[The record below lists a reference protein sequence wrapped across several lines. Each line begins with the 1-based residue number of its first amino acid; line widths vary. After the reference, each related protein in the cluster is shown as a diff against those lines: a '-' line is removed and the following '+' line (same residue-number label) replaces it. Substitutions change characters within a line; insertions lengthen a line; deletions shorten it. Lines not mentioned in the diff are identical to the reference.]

1 MDQEVKHKFLDQNI
15 PRKGKVLKDHFQETN
30 GDATAPPFF
39 SLIEFNLS
47 GLCNRTCVFC
57 PRVDPNIFPNIN
69 EHLPVELYERVMG
82 ELAEVNYDGMILFS
96 GFGEPLLYKQVEHL
110 IRMSKQYC
118 PNVRNEM
125 VTNGDLVTV
134 ERLKELF
141 AAGLDTLLLSM
152 YDGPE
157 QEPYFIKM
165 REDAGLTEDQLILR
179 IRWLPPEENYG
190 ITLVNRSGMV
200 EIPEAGVKALT
211 EPLARRCFYPFYQ
224 VVVDYDGSVLL
235 CTHDWGKKLIVG
247 NLHDQSI
254 HELWDSPKIQK
265 VRMRLAKA
273 DRSMSPCNLCD
284 ADGTMMGRE
293 HFQQWMGYYGEPQ
306 EAASE

>member
-1 MDQEVKHKFLDQNI
+1 MEQEVKHKFLDQNI
-15 PRKGKVLKDHFQETN
+15 PRKGKVLKDHFQETH

-47 GLCNRTCVFC
+47 GLCNRFCVFC
-57 PRVDPNIFPNIN
+57 PRVDPAIFPNIN
-69 EHLPVELYERVMG
+69 EHLPVDLYERVMVD
-82 ELAEVNYDGMILFS
+82 LAEVNYDGMILFS
-96 GFGEPLLYKQVEHL
+96 GFGEPLLYKKIEHL
-110 IRMSKQYC
+110 IQMSKQYC

-141 AAGLDTLLLSM
+141 ASGLDTLLLSM

-157 QEPYFIKM
+157 QEPLFIQM

-179 IRWLPPEENYG
+179 KRWLSAEENYG

-200 EIPEAGVKALT
+200 DIPEVGVGALK

-224 VVVDYDGSVLL
+224 VVVDYDGAVLL
-235 CTHDWGKKLIVG
+235 CTHDWGKKIIVG
-247 NLHDQSI
+247 NLNDQSI
-254 HELWDSPKIQK
+254 HELWDSPQIQK
-265 VRMRLAKA
+265 VRMSLSKA
-273 DRSMSPCNLCD
+273 DRNFAPCNLCD

-293 HFQQWMGYYGEPQ
+293 HFEQWMGYYRETVD
-306 EAASE
+306 ESV